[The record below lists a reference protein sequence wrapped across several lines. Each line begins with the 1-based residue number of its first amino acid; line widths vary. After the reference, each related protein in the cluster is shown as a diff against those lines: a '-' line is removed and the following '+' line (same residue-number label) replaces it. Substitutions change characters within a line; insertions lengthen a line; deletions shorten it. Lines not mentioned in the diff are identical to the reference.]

1 VIDGAR
7 VERIN
12 IVADGGVVAPEIVY
26 STDITSMV
34 DAAEAAL
41 GSLDVVYT
49 RARSLV
55 RVVHDRSE
63 THGLKYPKGQ
73 PVVACI
79 GPEHLRE
86 LVNRSAVWIAIT
98 TSKKTGES
106 ERRRVMVPPIVPA
119 TLMDRGE
126 WDLPP
131 LEGVTNSP
139 VLRADG
145 TILDTPG
152 YDPAT
157 RLIYEPNG
165 VTFPKVATKPTQAD
179 AAKALTEMLE
189 PFSEMPFVAESDR
202 MAAAALILT
211 LIGRAAIDGST
222 PMFTTR
228 APTPGSGKG
237 LILDVAA
244 MIATGRLAPKRAA
257 IANDE
262 ELRKALFAYAIE
274 APAMVVLD
282 NAEGAVGSP
291 VLAAVLTTGT
301 ISDRMLGV
309 SQTRSCS
316 LRFVMAV
323 TGNNLTFRG
332 DLGRRIIPIDLDPRV
347 EHAEDREF
355 LRKDLIAFVE
365 ANRPRFVV
373 AALTVLRAFYV
384 AGRPSH
390 GHPSKGSYEAWD
402 RLVRGSIMF
411 AGGADPLGGIE
422 RIRQDGDE
430 DLDRLR
436 AMLSAWDAAFG
447 SMPKTI
453 AEAIKFAGKEGA
465 LHDSMVV
472 YCRSG
477 TLESKPIASA
487 FRKLRGRIAGGREL
501 VREEKADRN
510 GVMSWFVRTIEH

>member
-1 VIDGAR
+1 MQ
-7 VERIN
+7 RIN

-26 STDITSMV
+26 STDITQMV

-41 GSLDVVYT
+41 GSLDLVYT

-55 RVVHDRSE
+55 HVVRDRSE

-86 LVNRSAVWIAIT
+86 LVNRAAVWIAIVT
-98 TSKKTGES
+98 KKTGES

-119 TLMDRGE
+119 TLLDRGE

-152 YDPAT
+152 YDPRT
-157 RLIYEPNG
+157 RMIYEPNG
-165 VTFPKVATKPTQAD
+165 VTFPKVATKPTQSD
-179 AAKALTEMLE
+179 AAKALAELLE
-189 PFSEMPFVAESDR
+189 PFDEMPFLAESDR
-202 MAAAALILT
+202 MAAGALVLT

-257 IANDE
+257 IANDD

-291 VLAAVLTTGT
+291 VLAAVLTTSS

-309 SQTRSCS
+309 SQTRTCS

-347 EHAEDREF
+347 EHAEDRKF
-355 LRKDLIAFVE
+355 LRPNLLAFVE
-365 ANRPRFVV
+365 ANRPRFV
-373 AALTVLRAFYV
+373 AAELTILRAFYA

-390 GHPSKGSYEAWD
+390 GLATKGSYESWD
-402 RLVRGSIMF
+402 RLVRGAIIW

-436 AMLSAWDAAFG
+436 AMLAAWDAAFG
-447 SMPKTI
+447 SLPKTI
-453 AEAIKFAGKEGA
+453 AEVIKHAGKEGP

-477 TLESKPIASA
+477 TLESKPIAGA
-487 FRKLRGRIAGGREL
+487 FRRLRGRIAGGREM
-501 VREEKADRN
+501 VRGSEDRN
-510 GVMSWFVRTIEH
+510 GVMSWFVRTVES

>member
-1 VIDGAR
+1 MIDAAC
-7 VERIN
+7 VDRIG
-12 IVADGGVVAPEIVY
+12 IVADGGVVAPEIVL
-26 STDITSMV
+26 STDITQMV

-41 GSLDVVYT
+41 GSLDIVYT

-55 RVVHDRSE
+55 RIVHDRSE

-86 LVNRSAVWIAIT
+86 LVNRAAVWIGIIT
-98 TSKKTGES
+98 KNGES
-106 ERRRVMVPPIVPA
+106 QRRQIMVPPIVPA
-119 TLMDRGE
+119 TLLDRGE

-152 YDPAT
+152 YDPRT

-165 VTFPKVATKPTQAD
+165 IAFPNVATRPTQAD
-179 AAKALTEMLE
+179 AAKALAELLE
-189 PFSEMPFVAESDR
+189 PFDEMPFLAESDR
-202 MAAAALILT
+202 TAMAALVLT
-211 LIGRAAIDGST
+211 LIGRAAIDGCT

-228 APTPGSGKG
+228 APVPGSGKG
-237 LILDVAA
+237 LCLDVAA

-257 IANDE
+257 VASDD

-291 VLAAVLTTGT
+291 VLAAVLTTSS
-301 ISDRMLGV
+301 ISDRLLGV
-309 SQTRSCS
+309 SQTRTCS

-347 EHAEDREF
+347 EHAEDRKF
-355 LRKDLIAFVE
+355 KRADLMGFVE
-365 ANRPRFVV
+365 RNRPRFVV
-373 AALTVLRAFYV
+373 AALTVLRAFCV
-384 AGRPSH
+384 AGQPSH
-390 GHPSKGSYEAWD
+390 GLAAKGSYESWD

-436 AMLSAWDAAFG
+436 TMLAAWDAAFG
-447 SMPKTI
+447 SKPKTI
-453 AEAIKFAGKEGA
+453 AEAIKHVGKDGD
-465 LHDSMVV
+465 LHDALVA

-477 TLESKPIASA
+477 TLEAKPIAGW

-501 VREEKADRN
+501 VREPVADRN
-510 GVMSWFVRTIEH
+510 GVMHWFVRAVEA